1 MGPCPCQPS
10 NPATLHIPGDAYP
23 LNVSSGSFSQIFA
36 CGIIQSLPLL
46 SIVLP
51 SFKLVPVDRD
61 SILTRLTNAI
71 KTGSHVG
78 PHTIHA
84 VAIVDF

>member
-1 MGPCPCQPS
+1 MGPCPYQPS
-10 NPATLHIPGDAYP
+10 NPVTLHIPSDAYP
-23 LNVSSGSFSQIFA
+23 LNVSSGSSSQLFI
-36 CGIIQSLPLL
+36 CGIVQSSLLL

-51 SFKLVPVDRD
+51 SFKLDPLDRD